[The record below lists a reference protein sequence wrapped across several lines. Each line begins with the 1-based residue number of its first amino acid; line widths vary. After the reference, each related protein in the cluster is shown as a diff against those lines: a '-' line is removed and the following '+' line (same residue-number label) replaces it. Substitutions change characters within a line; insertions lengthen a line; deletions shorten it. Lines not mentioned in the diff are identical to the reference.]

1 MRRIRPKAR
10 PPKSEFR
17 DAMLLNNETYI
28 DYLERLKKIA
38 TSMFEWV
45 NLPDSMNARY
55 LELTLYY
62 KGQASLLYDNDYG
75 FINTQACDSGYINIY
90 GLPTLINC
98 YSFSYNQMR
107 STYVAGSDE
116 NPEKDKEC
124 ILVLNNYQRVPTAST
139 LELFAYRLAELQR
152 TFDVNVKSQKFPVL
166 IRTDQKQIFTLKK
179 MYEEY
184 DGNTPAIF
192 ADKNLVSDDALKAI
206 KTDAPL
212 IIRELNDAKREIW
225 NEALSFLG
233 VSNLSEKRERLITSE
248 ADSNNELINLNLQS
262 YLIPRQQACKE
273 FNDKFGLT
281 GTDKEI
287 SVRVRS
293 DLYNFVKQFDS
304 IASDYS
310 EAINAENNLQ
320 QKLKGDENE

>member
-1 MRRIRPKAR
+1 MRRITKPR

-17 DAMLLNNETYI
+17 DAMLLNNQTYI

-62 KGQASLLYDNDYG
+62 KGQASLLYDNNYG

-90 GLPTLINC
+90 GLPTLVNC
-98 YSFSYNQMR
+98 YSYSYNAMR

-116 NPEKDKEC
+116 NGEKDKEC
-124 ILVLNNYQRVPTAST
+124 ILVLNNYMRVPTATT
-139 LELFAYRLAELQR
+139 LELFSYRLAELQR

-192 ADKNLVSDDALKAI
+192 ADKNLVTDDALKAI
-206 KTDAPL
+206 RTDAPL
-212 IIRELNDAKREIW
+212 ILNELNDAKREIW
-225 NEALSFLG
+225 NEALTFLG

-304 IASDYS
+304 IAGDYS
-310 EAINAENNLQ
+310 EAIKAENELEDT
-320 QKLKGDENE
+320 LKGEQDG

>member
-1 MRRIRPKAR
+1 MRRITKSR

-17 DAMLLNNETYI
+17 DAMLLNNQTYI

-38 TSMFEWV
+38 TSLFEWV
-45 NLPDSMNARY
+45 NIPDSMNARY

-62 KGQASLLYDNDYG
+62 KGQAALLYDNDYG

-90 GLPTLINC
+90 GLPTLVNC
-98 YSFSYNQMR
+98 YSFSYNKIR
-107 STYVAGSDE
+107 DTYVAGSGE
-116 NPEKDKEC
+116 AKDKEC
-124 ILVLNNYQRVPTAST
+124 ILVLNNYQRVPTAAT
-139 LELFAYRLAELQR
+139 IELFAYRLAELQR
-152 TFDVNVKSQKFPVL
+152 TFDLNVKAQRTPIL

-192 ADKNLVSDDALKAI
+192 ADKNLVNDDALKAI

-310 EAINAENNLQ
+310 EAISNEQNLQ
-320 QKLKGDENE
+320 KKLKGDENE